1 MIDGL
6 LLLMELGFLVHLLWS
21 VDRAERPPTNNHLGL
36 FSYKENQTVEKKK
49 SPKRSNFRA

>member
-36 FSYKENQTVEKKK
+36 FSYKESQTLAKKK